1 MQAALRIAFALALAP
16 VTAAAEMPDR
26 MVRAELLS
34 GWRTEAGDHVAA
46 LRLTLAPGWKTYW
59 RAPGDAGIPPL
70 FDWSGSDNIA
80 SFSASW
86 PVPEVFHLNG
96 MRSVGYSDAVTIP
109 LHFAPARAGEPMEV
123 RGQIDIGVCE
133 DICVPVSLQV
143 TATLPPHGA
152 DRDPRIAAALADRPM
167 TAAEAGVS
175 GIDCALEPIRDG
187 LRLTATIDMPPL
199 GAGEEAVVELA
210 GAPVWVSEPELARSG
225 NKLRAVAE
233 LVPPEAA
240 PFALQRDDLRFTVLS
255 GERAV
260 EIAGCR

>member
-16 VTAAAEMPDR
+16 VTAAAEMPDQ

-34 GWRTEAGDHVAA
+34 GWRMAGGDHVAA

-96 MRSVGYSDAVTIP
+96 MRSVGYSEVVTIP
-109 LHFAPARAGEPMEV
+109 LHFAPARPGDPIEV

-133 DICVPVSLQV
+133 DICVPVSLEV
-143 TATLPPHGA
+143 TATLPP
-152 DRDPRIAAALADRPM
+152 DTFDPDPRIAAALADRPM
-167 TAAEAGVS
+167 TAGEAGVS
-175 GIDCALEPIRDG
+175 GIDCMLEPIRDG

-199 GAGEEAVVELA
+199 GAGEEAVVELV

-225 NKLRAVAE
+225 NSLQAVAD

-255 GERAV
+255 GDRAV